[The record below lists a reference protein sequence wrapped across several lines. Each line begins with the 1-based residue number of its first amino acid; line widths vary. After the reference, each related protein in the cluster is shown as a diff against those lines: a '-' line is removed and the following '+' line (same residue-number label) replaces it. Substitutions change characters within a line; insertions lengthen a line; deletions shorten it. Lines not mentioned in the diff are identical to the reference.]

1 MSSGIILEILYRITQ
16 FSSLLTI
23 MSCNKSG
30 VATRIIFPLFSINLS
45 KSYSDIFF
53 CVDILITL
61 FTGIACYRKT
71 EKRIMLF
78 SGPKR
83 PPAGCIIII
92 NDIQVKVLLNIHRIS
107 KPIKG
112 YIFFFYK
119 SYCLKSIYHRILVFQ
134 EINWILRKERKA

>member
-112 YIFFFYK
+112 YIFFFFTK
-119 SYCLKSIYHRILVFQ
+119 AIVLSQSIIEYLYFKR
-134 EINWILRKERKA
+134 

>member
-1 MSSGIILEILYRITQ
+1 MCKIILKYALYYFIQAGFKCPQGLIILEILYRIIQ

-23 MSCNKSG
+23 MSCNKG
-30 VATRIIFPLFSINLS
+30 RVAARIIFPLFFINLS

-71 EKRIMLF
+71 EKKIMLF

-83 PPAGCIIII
+83 QAA
-92 NDIQVKVLLNIHRIS
+92 DV
-107 KPIKG
+107 
-112 YIFFFYK
+112 
-119 SYCLKSIYHRILVFQ
+119 
-134 EINWILRKERKA
+134 